1 MHSGRSLLRRLR
13 WLDTLLTFAILGLV
27 GTIVLRL
34 DAIESVAMLGVPQ
47 VIDGDSLVLNGER
60 IRLQGIDAPELDQTC
75 DRPARP
81 YSCGRE
87 ARSKLR
93 ELIGGRK
100 VNCLGWQR
108 DKYQR
113 LLSKCSTGPN
123 ELNSG
128 MVASGWAIAYGDYSA
143 EEASARTAKR
153 GLWGGN
159 FDSPQDWRRIKGAL
173 AETPHDIWLTIRG
186 YVSELVGI
194 WKG

>member
-1 MHSGRSLLRRLR
+1 VNSGRSLLRRWR
-13 WLDTLLTFAILGLV
+13 WLDLLLTFAILGLI
-27 GTIVLRL
+27 GAIVLRL

-60 IRLQGIDAPELDQTC
+60 IRLQGIDAPELQQTC
-75 DRPARP
+75 ERPGRS
-81 YSCGRE
+81 YDCGRE
-87 ARSKLR
+87 SRAKLR
-93 ELIGGRK
+93 ELIGGKK

-113 LLSKCSTGPN
+113 LLSKCSTGLR

-128 MVASGWAIAYGDYSA
+128 MVASGWAIAYGDYSV
-143 EEASARTAKR
+143 EEASARSAKI
-153 GLWGGN
+153 GLWEGN
-159 FDSPQDWRRIKGAL
+159 FDTPQDWRRIKGAL

-186 YVSELVGI
+186 YLSELIGI